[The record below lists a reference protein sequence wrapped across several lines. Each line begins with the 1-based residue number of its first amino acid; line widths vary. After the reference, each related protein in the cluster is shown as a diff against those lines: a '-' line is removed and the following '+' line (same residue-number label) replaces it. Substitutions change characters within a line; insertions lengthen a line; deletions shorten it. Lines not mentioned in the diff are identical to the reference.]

1 MTIGSLTPNNLA
13 ISRPKTKGL
22 DRDHADSESSSIPK
36 TKTVKN
42 DSTEVQD
49 LHQHSLP
56 KSPKKRFQTLAEST
70 QEVQEKNVS
79 SMRDIFLGTATALG
93 VSASSFAFLT
103 RIFSSDPDKKDCFAM
118 KVEKFAK
125 RSTAGSYSI
134 FALINTL
141 RAIRAKDVGLAVS
154 NFLEIPISIFSGA
167 ENLTLNR
174 GLSIGLG
181 NIVMEAQ
188 KIYSK
193 ISYSNAG
200 ESVNYLMKSLK
211 KTYQVFK
218 SNPVGAITDTKHGTG
233 AIIFSAI
240 TALSPLVK
248 KLTGSNFLAYN
259 FRHWPG
265 ILQELGKIDRSNLR
279 RGAFNYWACGIMMF
293 MSSAINLS
301 GSMFKKYKHTSEILT
316 WIPNVLGRRLL
327 AAANIYRETSKDR
340 KAPAVNMSQAFKFA
354 LKEVLH
360 QNGKYNASVQKTF
373 GTAA

>member
-1 MTIGSLTPNNLA
+1 MTIGSLTPKKLA
-13 ISRPKTKGL
+13 TPRPKATGL
-22 DRDHADSESSSIPK
+22 DRIDPELSSTPK

-49 LHQHSLP
+49 LHKDSPAKIP
-56 KSPKKRFQTLAEST
+56 KRRFQTLAEST
-70 QEVQEKNVS
+70 QVVQEKNVS
-79 SMRDIFLGTATALG
+79 NIRDIFLGAATALG

-103 RIFSSDPDKKDCFAM
+103 RIFSQDPDKKDCFAA
-118 KVEKFAK
+118 KTEKFAK
-125 RSTAGSYSI
+125 RSTALSYST

-181 NIVMEAQ
+181 NVVMEAQ
-188 KIYSK
+188 KINSK
-193 ISYSNAG
+193 SSYSNAG

-211 KTYQVFK
+211 KTYQHFK
-218 SNPVGAITDTKHGTG
+218 SDPLKTITDTKNGTS

-265 ILQELGKIDRSNLR
+265 ILQELGKIDSANLR
-279 RGAFNYWACGIMMF
+279 RGSFNYWTCGIMMF

-301 GSMFKKYKHTSEILT
+301 GSMFKQYKRSSEILT

-340 KAPAVNMSQAFKFA
+340 RAPAVTAVQALQLA
-354 LKEVLH
+354 AKEVFH
-360 QNGKYNASVQKTF
+360 QNGKYNASVQKNF
-373 GTAA
+373 ASAA

>member
-1 MTIGSLTPNNLA
+1 MTIGSLTPQKLA
-13 ISRPKTKGL
+13 IARPKTTGL
-22 DRDHADSESSSIPK
+22 NNLDPESSAN
-36 TKTVKN
+36 TKTVKEN
-42 DSTEVQD
+42 SAEIQD
-49 LHQHSLP
+49 LHKDSPQ
-56 KSPKKRFQTLAEST
+56 KIPKKRFQTLAEST
-70 QEVQEKNVS
+70 QEVKEKNVS
-79 SMRDIFLGTATALG
+79 AIRDIFLGAATALG

-103 RIFSSDPDKKDCFAM
+103 RVFSKDPDKKDCFAM

-125 RSTAGSYSI
+125 RSTAASYST

-154 NFLEIPISIFSGA
+154 NFLEIPISICSGA

-181 NIVMEAQ
+181 NIAMEAQ
-188 KIYSK
+188 KINSK
-193 ISYSNAG
+193 SAYNNAG

-211 KTYQVFK
+211 KTFQNFK
-218 SNPVGAITDTKHGTG
+218 TNPFKTITDTRNGTS

-265 ILQELGKIDRSNLR
+265 ILQELGKIDAANLR
-279 RGAFNYWACGIMMF
+279 RGSFNYWTCGVMMF
-293 MSSAINLS
+293 LSSAINLS
-301 GSMFKKYKHTSEILT
+301 GGMFKQYKRSSEILT

-340 KAPAVNMSQAFKFA
+340 KAPAVTAVQA
-354 LKEVLH
+354 LKLAAKEIFH
-360 QNGKYNASVQKTF
+360 QNGKYNTSMQKNF
-373 GTAA
+373 ETAA